1 MSEPD
6 DEDEVIDLE
15 DYPGLVAVARFA
27 RGIARVAWF
36 AHVGDPLDE
45 VVRADA
51 EAYLAALGY
60 PEVFV
65 ADVAG
70 WSEAEIAATNPDWNA
85 VWWETE
91 EQMRAGLATE
101 AIALVGEADMNAA
114 LAHVGAEVAK
124 VIPDAAAAAAR
135 RGGAEDD
142 ALIGATAGAGAQA
155 CFQAALVLAAAA
167 EPDHPFAFKFR
178 LFEAGRWP
186 IGVIGETFHLF

>member
-6 DEDEVIDLE
+6 DENEVIDLE

-27 RGIARVAWF
+27 RGIARVSWF
-36 AHVGDPLDE
+36 SRVGDPLDE
-45 VVRADA
+45 FVRADA
-51 EAYLAALGY
+51 EAYLTALGY

-91 EQMRAGLATE
+91 EQVRAGLTTD
-101 AIALVGEADMNAA
+101 AIALVGAADVNAS
-114 LAHVGAEVAK
+114 LTHVGAEVAR

-135 RGGAEDD
+135 RAGTEDD
-142 ALIGATAGAGAQA
+142 TLIHAAAGAGAQA

-186 IGVIGETFHLF
+186 ISVIGETLHLF